1 MRCLT
6 SKFLLPCLLLAAL
19 CVPLVMAGQETEVE
33 ASSESPE
40 RIRKIAAV
48 GASATDGFGITVMR
62 ESAFGLIPS
71 GWSLAKSIR
80 ASSDN
85 SVVMSDLG
93 SGLFFLTPHRFGE
106 SFMQRAI
113 RANPDLLLAVDFLF
127 WFSYGTIGVDNSI
140 MKTPGERMKMLEVGL
155 DLLDQYDG
163 PIIVGNI
170 PDMSQAI
177 GRMLS
182 RNQVPGPRTLEKL
195 NARIQTWVDE
205 RPRAHLFPLAGLME
219 QLKTGTPFSIGD
231 QTWTTEN
238 LEKVLQRDRLHPT
251 IEGQVAL
258 IQQLDQVFE
267 LTELVEIRPELET
280 DRDLLLDMIRKQAK
294 PIKPTAASAGEQ
306 SP

>member
-6 SKFLLPCLLLAAL
+6 PRFLLPCLLLAAL
-19 CVPLVMAGQETEVE
+19 FVPVIMAGQEAEVE
-33 ASSESPE
+33 ASSEAPE

-62 ESAFGLIPS
+62 ESAFGLVPS

-85 SVVMSDLG
+85 SVVVSDLG

-106 SFMQRAI
+106 SFMKRAI
-113 RANPDLLLAVDFLF
+113 RAKPDLLLAVDFLF

-140 MKTPGERMKMLEVGL
+140 MKTPDERMKMLDVGL

-182 RNQVPGPRTLEKL
+182 RSQVPGPRTLEKL

-205 RPRAHLFPLAGLME
+205 RPRAHLFPLAELME

-231 QTWTTEN
+231 QAWSSED
-238 LEKVLQRDRLHPT
+238 LKKVLQRDRLHPT

-258 IQQLDQVFE
+258 IQQLDEVFE
-267 LTELVEIRPELET
+267 QTELIEIRPELET
-280 DRDLLLDMIRKQAK
+280 DRVILLEKIGQQAK
-294 PIKPTAASAGEQ
+294 PMRPPAPSAGKQ
-306 SP
+306 TP